1 MTITILTFLL
11 IRCRSDRPRGDSIEL
26 LSLLSVRQ
34 IRPNWAQVGAHST
47 TVPFYYF
54 FQRSF
59 SNFSPASAQNTSER
73 SHFTKLFSKK
83 ILFIIDRVVLSD
95 SFIVNSTSAKTWR
108 NSKKKPSDIKVHI
121 SGAQVI
127 LKITPSSKKDNFICT
142 EIILSINPNLYTQL
156 LNYKTVNYKKRAV
169 LYVMIF
175 CTYIFASLASRKE

>member
-83 ILFIIDRVVLSD
+83 ILFLLLTELFFQTVLSSIRLLRRLGEIQRRNLLISRYTFLGLK
-95 SFIVNSTSAKTWR
+95 SFLKSPLLQKKT
-108 NSKKKPSDIKVHI
+108 
-121 SGAQVI
+121 I
-127 LKITPSSKKDNFICT
+127 LFVQKSYCP
-142 EIILSINPNLYTQL
+142 
-156 LNYKTVNYKKRAV
+156 
-169 LYVMIF
+169 
-175 CTYIFASLASRKE
+175 